1 MQNTSMEKKKNR
13 AAKPPVQIIIK
24 REFVGEK
31 SLADAITP
39 IIYDDIR
46 KKLEETDTFDIPPF
60 CA

>member
-1 MQNTSMEKKKNR
+1 MEKKKNR

>member
-1 MQNTSMEKKKNR
+1 MKNTDTQKQMNS
-13 AAKPPVQIIIK
+13 AAKSPVQIIIK

-31 SLADAITP
+31 SLADAIAP